1 MKKLIAL
8 LLALVM
14 VVGLVACGA
23 KEEAAA
29 PAATEAAPAA
39 TEAAKEEAPAEE
51 AAPAEGEYKYKV
63 AFCTI
68 SQANDTMVNQADNMK
83 IYGKQH
89 GVEVVVFDNKAD
101 AQQVLQNAEIIVR
114 DGTYDG
120 VLNFNVDASI
130 SETLMG
136 IYNDAGLKVISIDV
150 EHPGSPFFGAD
161 NYLCGQLCGEFIV
174 DYVKENWNGE
184 LDKIFI
190 ADQVPSGELPRQRCL
205 NALPYIAEGLGVNTD
220 EIAYILDCKDTM
232 QTQTD
237 FASFLQANPDAD
249 QIAAICLTED
259 FMLGVQAAAAA
270 AGREDQV
277 VCITNNEDF
286 TIGMWEEETTESCV
300 KACVSFTF
308 THYGK
313 WLIPAMVELLETGS
327 VADFTYVGHQV
338 ITRDNMA
345 EYRAEFPSRLE
356 G

>member
-14 VVGLVACGA
+14 VAGLVACGA

-39 TEAAKEEAPAEE
+39 TEAAPAEKAEE

-68 SQANDTMVNQADNMK
+68 SVANDTMVNQADNMVA
-83 IYGKQH
+83 YGKQH

-101 AQQVLQNAEIIVR
+101 AQQVLQNAEIIAR

-161 NYLCGQLCGEFIV
+161 NYKCGQLCGEFVV
-174 DYVKENWNGE
+174 DYIKTNWNGE
-184 LDKIFI
+184 LDAIFV
-190 ADQVPSGELPRQRCL
+190 ADQVPAGDLPRQRVL
-205 NALPYIAEGLGVNTD
+205 NALPYISEGLGVNAE
-220 EIAYILDCKDTM
+220 EIAYILDCKDSM
-232 QTQTD
+232 QVQTD
-237 FASFLQANPDAD
+237 FASYLQANPDAD

-259 FMLGVQAAAAA
+259 YALGVQAAAAA

-277 VCITNNEDF
+277 VCVTNNEDF
-286 TIGMWEEETTESCV
+286 TISQWEEENEESCV
-300 KACVSFTF
+300 KACISFTF

-327 VADFTYVGHQV
+327 VADYTYVGHEV

-345 EYRAEFPSRLE
+345 AYRAEYPSRLE